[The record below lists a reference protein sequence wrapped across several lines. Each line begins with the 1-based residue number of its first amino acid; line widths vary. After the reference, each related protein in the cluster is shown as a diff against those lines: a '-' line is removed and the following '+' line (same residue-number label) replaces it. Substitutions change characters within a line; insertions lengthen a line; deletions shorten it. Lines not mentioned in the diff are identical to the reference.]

1 MNKKQIKIIVLIL
14 QLFLVG
20 ALFLPAGIVEGSNKK
35 VLTLSV
41 FGMIDRYAGMGF
53 SDDARFFMIFACFF
67 PAAIILSIFFLKERF
82 NFGTATILSAFYSAA
97 TACFFSAAKTRM
109 VDYATVTILPYII
122 VIVSVLTMMIEILGF
137 FYAYPVSAGLD
148 KGNKE

>member
-1 MNKKQIKIIVLIL
+1 MNKKLVKIIVVIL

-20 ALFLPAGIVEGSNKK
+20 ALFLPAGIVEGANKK
-35 VLTLSV
+35 TTYLSV

-67 PAAIILSIFFLKERF
+67 PAVILFSIFFLKERL
-82 NFGTATILSAFYSAA
+82 NFGMATILSAFYSAA
-97 TACFFSAAKTRM
+97 TACFFSAAKTKL

-122 VIVSVLTMMIEILGF
+122 VIVSILTLMVEILGF
-137 FYAYPVSAGLD
+137 FYTAPGSSD
-148 KGNKE
+148 QEKEKK